1 MADINSGLPFRTQ
14 IPSQV
19 NYDDVIVKIGD
30 ATNPATQQLAIDSTG
45 RVTIKAQDGAGNA
58 LTSQASGGQRALDVG
73 INVGGV
79 QIDPRQIRA
88 LTTADIV
95 TVAQGSAAATHGSP
109 WWTRMTDG
117 TNDAALAPASTAA
130 TALQAALV
138 VALSPNSP
146 LPTGSNVIGSVNQ
159 GTSPWIT
166 KDQADGSAT
175 GGTAGAFSLLAG
187 GLFNSALPTLTNGQ
201 QAAIQLD
208 ASGRLIIRPLTA
220 TLDTVVSNQ
229 GTAGSAA
236 QGWFSK
242 ITDGANTAAVKAA
255 STAPTVS
262 DPALVVTI
270 SPNCT
275 PIPVTI
281 SVDAPGTEIDAY
293 NTASAVAG
301 GSSSNHDYTVTAL
314 KTLLLTQIE
323 ASASGKMKIE
333 VQVETGVASGVFNTR
348 FVQFNS
354 TANPNCTLKI
364 GPVLSVA
371 AGVRVRVI
379 RTNKDNSAQD
389 VYSTIMGQEV

>member
-1 MADINSGLPFRTQ
+1 MADINSGAPIRTQ
-14 IPSQV
+14 IPSQA
-19 NYDDVIVKIGD
+19 NYDDVIVKVGD
-30 ATNPATQQLAIDSTG
+30 ATNPATQQLGVDSSG
-45 RVTIKAQDGAGNA
+45 RVTVKLDDGAGNVV
-58 LTSQASGGQRALDVG
+58 TSQVNGAQRALDVG
-73 INVGGV
+73 INVAGV

-88 LTTADIV
+88 LTATDIV
-95 TVAQGSAAATHGSP
+95 TAAQGSAAATHGSP
-109 WWTRMTDG
+109 WWTRLTDG
-117 TNDAALAPASTAA
+117 TSDSTLAPASTAA

-146 LPTGSNVIGSVNQ
+146 LPAGSANIGSVNQ

-175 GGTAGAFSLLAG
+175 GGAAGAFSMLAG
-187 GLFNSALPTLTNGQ
+187 GIFNSALPTLTNGQ
-201 QAAIQLD
+201 QSGIQLD
-208 ASGRLIIRPLTA
+208 SSGRLIIRPLTA
-220 TLDTVVSNQ
+220 GTDTVVSNQ
-229 GTAGSAA
+229 GTAGTAA
-236 QGWFSK
+236 QGWFTK
-242 ITDGANTAAVKAA
+242 ITDGTNTAAVKAA
-255 STAPTVS
+255 STAPVAA

-293 NTASAVAG
+293 NTGSAIAAG
-301 GSSSNHDYTVTAL
+301 ATSNHDYTVTAL

-323 ASASGKMKIE
+323 CSASGKMKIE
-333 VQVETGVASGVFNTR
+333 VQIETGVASGVFNTR

-354 TANPNCTLKI
+354 TNNPNTSLKI
-364 GPVLSVA
+364 GPVISVA

-379 RTNKDNSAQD
+379 RTNKDLLAQD